1 MDSSQ
6 CPERTIGI
14 CGRFCSDCQFYCKEC
29 KGCIE
34 ENKAMSEKCIIL
46 ECAQKRGV
54 RNCLNCPVT
63 MLKCS
68 LLQGLSK
75 SYCPIVALREM
86 KKESRE

>member
-1 MDSSQ
+1 M
-6 CPERTIGI
+6 P
-14 CGRFCSDCQFYCKEC
+14 
-29 KGCIE
+29 
-34 ENKAMSEKCIIL
+34 EKCIIL